1 MKDKEHCCFRRA
13 ICHTPWSFLNQTRRV
28 FFARLQCFR
37 RVQIRAS
44 YAEACPNCYVAL
56 LDKLQKWICTTDG
69 LSLAASLEPLAHCRN
84 VVSLNL
90 LWRYFFGSCSSEL
103 VQLVALPCFWGRSTR
118 YLDRLYDFSITI
130 PRCCKDVYFNSFSPS
145 TAKSRNYLPKECFSL
160 TYDIS
165 GFNSR
170 VNSFFLTAGFFW
182 RDFWYSFN
190 SIPCCGCSVLHGVN
204 QN

>member
-1 MKDKEHCCFRRA
+1 MKDKEHCFFRRA

-37 RVQIRAS
+37 RVQMRAS

-90 LWRYFFGSCSSEL
+90 LYFFGSCSSEL
-103 VQLVALPCFWGRSTR
+103 VQLVALPCFWGRLLVIWIDCMIFLSPFLDVARMSMST
-118 YLDRLYDFSITI
+118 
-130 PRCCKDVYFNSFSPS
+130 VSF
-145 TAKSRNYLPKECFSL
+145 LPQLNPEIICLKNVFHWPM
-160 TYDIS
+160 I
-165 GFNSR
+165 
-170 VNSFFLTAGFFW
+170 
-182 RDFWYSFN
+182 
-190 SIPCCGCSVLHGVN
+190 
-204 QN
+204 